1 MGLHERKGR
10 LLLGGELMD
19 LRKLHEAAL
28 TLSEKALIERF
39 DATAYI
45 TYVTALNAINNYSD
59 EDVADTSIDDEIADV
74 FSAFKTYYSARQNG
88 EQSTG
93 KLNIMLL
100 SFKQIMIELYLQ
112 ASAEERMAILKTF
125 PLEFLKGL

>member
-1 MGLHERKGR
+1 
-10 LLLGGELMD
+10 MD
-19 LRKLHEAAL
+19 IKKLHDTAL
-28 TLSEKALIERF
+28 KLSEKALIERF

-45 TYVTALNAINNYSD
+45 TYVAASKAINSYSD
-59 EDVADTSIDDEIADV
+59 ADMSGTSIDDEIADV
-74 FSAFKTYYSARQNG
+74 FSAFKAYYSARQSG

-100 SFKQIMIELYLQ
+100 SLKQIMIELYLQ
-112 ASAEERMAILKTF
+112 ASAEERTAILKTF

>member
-1 MGLHERKGR
+1 
-10 LLLGGELMD
+10 MD
-19 LRKLHEAAL
+19 IKKLHDTAL
-28 TLSEKALIERF
+28 KLSEKALIEHF

-45 TYVTALNAINNYSD
+45 TYATALEAINSYSD
-59 EDVADTSIDDEIADV
+59 ADMSDTSIDDEIADV
-74 FSAFKTYYSARQNG
+74 FSAFKAYYSARQSG

-100 SFKQIMIELYLQ
+100 SLKQIIIELYLQ
-112 ASAEERMAILKTF
+112 ASAEERTAILKTF